1 MMTEKQAGFSMIE
14 LLIAMTL
21 FLVVIIAA
29 TGVFAPLLMSSKQ
42 QASRIETN
50 IEGIVGLD
58 ILRRDIQQ
66 AGIGLPWDLNGAS
79 YLEADNTQNV
89 TLQDEEWYNDSPNS
103 VPRALVSGNGD
114 GDGGAV
120 SGDGSGSDVLVIKSV
135 IVAGNDVS
143 QKWAHVNDKNIVNE
157 WIPDTNK
164 LETDDRV
171 IVLIPGKT
179 RTLRVTSGGSFTTRY
194 VDNDPGDDALADSA
208 FQSPDPERDYI
219 VYGVAP
225 SAIPTSTA
233 LRMPFNR
240 ADYYVRTPASGMP
253 SRCAPGTGILY
264 KGVINQSTGTA
275 AAGGGLNELPIID
288 CVADMQVVY
297 GVDNDDDGDFENPAV
312 YFGSTDY
319 YTDDFSLNLTS
330 AEDVRNI
337 RQVRVYILAQEGQR
351 DPGFT
356 FNNFTC
362 AGNCIKVEDST
373 VAGLGRDFDLTAIT
387 DWANY
392 RWKVYSLVVKIE
404 G

>member
-1 MMTEKQAGFSMIE
+1 MTEKQAGFSMIE

-66 AGIGLPWDLNGAS
+66 AGIGLAWDLNGAS
-79 YLEADNTQNV
+79 YLEADNAQNV
-89 TLQDEEWYNDSPNS
+89 TPQDEEWYNDSPNS

-143 QKWAHVNDKNIVNE
+143 RKWAHVNDNNIVNE

-164 LETDDRV
+164 LETNDRV

-194 VDNDPGDDALADSA
+194 VDNDLGDDALADSA

-253 SRCAPGTGILY
+253 SRCAQGTGILY
-264 KGVINQSTGTA
+264 KGVINQSTDTS
-275 AAGGGLNELPIID
+275 AGGGLNELPIID
-288 CVADMQVVY
+288 CVADMQVIY
-297 GVDNDDDGDFENPAV
+297 GVDNDDDGDFEPS
-312 YFGSTDY
+312 GSDY
-319 YTDDFSLNLTS
+319 YTADLSASGLTS
-330 AEDVRNI
+330 AMEVRTV
-337 RQVRVYILAQEGQR
+337 RQVRVYILAHEGQR
-351 DPGFT
+351 DPGFR

-362 AGNCIKVEDST
+362 FGNCIKVEDST
-373 VAGLGRDFDLTAIT
+373 VAGFGRDFDLTTIT

>member
-1 MMTEKQAGFSMIE
+1 MLKKQSGFSMIE

-42 QASRIETN
+42 QASKIETD

-58 ILRRDIQQ
+58 ILRRDIKQ
-66 AGIGLPWDLNGAS
+66 ADIGLPWDLNGAV

-89 TLQDEEWYNDSPNS
+89 TLQDEEWYNDSPGN
-103 VPRALVSGNGD
+103 VPRALVSGNDD
-114 GDGGAV
+114 GDGVQGLQGLPAA
-120 SGDGSGSDVLVIKSV
+120 SDVLVIKSV
-135 IVAGNDVS
+135 IIAGNDVS
-143 QKWAHVNDKNIVNE
+143 RKWAHVNQNNIVNE
-157 WIPDTNK
+157 WIPDTDK
-164 LETDDRV
+164 LETDNRV
-171 IVLIPGKT
+171 IVLIPGET
-179 RTLRVTSGGSFTTRY
+179 RKLHVKFGGSFTTSY
-194 VDNDPGDDALADSA
+194 VDNDPGDDALADDA
-208 FQSPDPERDYI
+208 FKAPDAERQYI
-219 VYGVAP
+219 VYGVAEP
-225 SAIPTSTA
+225 ANPVNTA
-233 LRMPFNR
+233 LRMPFNI

-253 SRCAPGTGILY
+253 ERCAQGTGILY
-264 KGVINQSTGTA
+264 KGVLIQRTGA
-275 AAGGGLNELPIID
+275 SNGGGLNELPIID